1 MSAAKAPSAMPTSGE
16 LAAEVVQDVNRLVG
30 LEIALAKQELK
41 ELAVRNA
48 IAAACIA
55 AGGLFA
61 MLALLVA
68 VPVAVVMLVPWHWEA
83 AAVWAVVYVLLGA
96 VLALYGRAR
105 LRITLPPKTVASLK
119 ETKTWAL
126 QRMRSTGR

>member
-1 MSAAKAPSAMPTSGE
+1 MSAAKAPSATPKSGK

-41 ELAVRNA
+41 ELAIRNA
-48 IAAACIA
+48 IATACIA
-55 AGGLFA
+55 AGGLLA
-61 MLALLVA
+61 VLALLVA
-68 VPVAVVMLVPWHWEA
+68 VPVTIVMLVPWHWEA
-83 AAVWAVVYVLLGA
+83 AAVWAVAYALLAAG
-96 VLALYGRAR
+96 LALYGRAR

>member
-1 MSAAKAPSAMPTSGE
+1 MSTQKAPSATPKSGE